1 MELKISEFK
10 QMALEEKMIEN
21 DKTQAIQQEIQ
32 EKESNYRADL
42 EKYKKELD
50 DATKIKIDIKDFE
63 QKNADLNAEL
73 ERMKRDY
80 VPRGSGGGGGDCSIQ

>member
-10 QMALEEKMIEN
+10 QMALEDKMIEN

-32 EKESNYRADL
+32 EKENNYRADL

-50 DATKIKIDIKDFE
+50 DATKIKVDIKDF
-63 QKNADLNAEL
+63 
-73 ERMKRDY
+73 
-80 VPRGSGGGGGDCSIQ
+80 